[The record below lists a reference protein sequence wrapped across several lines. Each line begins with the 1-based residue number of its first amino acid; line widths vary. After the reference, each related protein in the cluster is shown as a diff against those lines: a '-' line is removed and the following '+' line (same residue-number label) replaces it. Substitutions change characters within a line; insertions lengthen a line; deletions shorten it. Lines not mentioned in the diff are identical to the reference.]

1 METSL
6 RTAEAAMFDWS
17 IGFMLALALFACAA
31 LAVAT
36 RYHTD
41 HPLVDLLRWMDSH
54 PWFDRLHH
62 RH

>member
-1 METSL
+1 
-6 RTAEAAMFDWS
+6 MFDWS

-41 HPLVDLLRWMDSH
+41 HPLADLLHWMYSH
-54 PWFDRLHH
+54 PWFDRRHH